1 MAVEFSVPLARP
13 MALPE
18 LSERARA
25 IMGELLGQPA
35 PIEVDAAGA
44 EGLGASGD
52 RVTFRVGDAAEATV
66 MVFDLPFDDYDLAA
80 VEPGAVISAGRDEPA
95 VSIALAIAVS
105 IAVAELAR
113 SAVIDDSQWLSEDLR
128 AEPSRLLNRL
138 RAAKLPPATGAPP
151 WPALTRAAREL
162 VARTGLD
169 LGDADP
175 AAG

>member
-13 MALPE
+13 VALPE
-18 LSERARA
+18 LAERTRA

-35 PIEVDAAGA
+35 PIGFDAAGA
-44 EGLGASGD
+44 GLGASGD

-66 MVFDLPFDDYDLAA
+66 MVFALPFDDYDLAA
-80 VEPGAVISAGRDEPA
+80 VEPAAVISAGRDEPA

-105 IAVAELAR
+105 IAVAQLAG
-113 SAVIDDSQWLSEDLR
+113 SAVVDDSQWLSEDLR

-138 RAAKLPPATGAPP
+138 RASSPPRATAAPP